1 MGQDQLNKIGSVGR
15 EDEAKLYRS
24 QVLTILDKEH
34 FLYGKLPTARYDLS
48 DPENQ
53 STLDSIRAVGIL
65 QPGEIWHF
73 EDTGTNH
80 VIFGERR
87 TLLLDVVNQERL
99 ERDEDPI
106 PMRYKFR
113 VFKALTPAIETE
125 ALARKADENNH
136 RRGNDWLTVAYA
148 VKRQIALG
156 VDPGLV
162 LARWPMIESE
172 DLMERMAKDSG
183 ITAAIPEVQ
192 EALAYGRIKLRRALA
207 IADLPL
213 DQQADALAG
222 KSARQKSAEPK
233 AIRMPVL
240 KAVHEAVFRDKRLEE
255 MTAREL
261 IQAITI
267 AKSDF
272 PDQAPAVA
280 LVRQIIAD
288 ASKPGRKSEKAKP
301 EKPGSAFS
309 DEERAQIRANN
320 NKDIDAI
327 EAAEAAKDKHVKPA
341 TRVVLDD
348 DQNDG
353 EDE

>member
-1 MGQDQLNKIGSVGR
+1 MGQAQLDKIGSVGR

-34 FLYGKLPTARYDLS
+34 FLYGKLPTARYDLE

-65 QPGEIWHF
+65 QPGEVWHF

-87 TLLLDVVNQERL
+87 TLLLDVFNQERL

-148 VKRQIALG
+148 VKRQLALG

-172 DLMERMAKDSG
+172 DIMDRMAKDSG
-183 ITAAIPEVQ
+183 ITAAIPAVQ

-213 DQQADALAG
+213 DKQAEALTG
-222 KSARQKSAEPK
+222 KPERQKSEVPK
-233 AIRMPVL
+233 AFSR
-240 KAVHEAVFRDKRLEE
+240 KSLETLRGNPALNG
-255 MTAREL
+255 MSAADLLFALTQPPTATQSVDMALLRES
-261 IQAITI
+261 I
-267 AKSDF
+267 AE
-272 PDQAPAVA
+272 
-280 LVRQIIAD
+280 
-288 ASKPGRKSEKAKP
+288 ASKPGRKSDKPKP
-301 EKPGSAFS
+301 EKTGGLT
-309 DEERAQIRANN
+309 DEERAETQRMLDAAAAEREAEEAKKN
-320 NKDIDAI
+320 NKRA
-327 EAAEAAKDKHVKPA
+327 P
-341 TRVVLDD
+341 TRAVLDAAD
-348 DQNDG
+348 DEE
-353 EDE
+353 ED